1 MEILEEFLPAV
12 LSVLIFGA
20 VWFIVR
26 RLFKSLSDRINNAEL
41 YREDMLN
48 VLEEIRDEL
57 KELNKNNSLK

>member
-26 RLFKSLSDRINNAEL
+26 RLLKSLSDRINNAEL